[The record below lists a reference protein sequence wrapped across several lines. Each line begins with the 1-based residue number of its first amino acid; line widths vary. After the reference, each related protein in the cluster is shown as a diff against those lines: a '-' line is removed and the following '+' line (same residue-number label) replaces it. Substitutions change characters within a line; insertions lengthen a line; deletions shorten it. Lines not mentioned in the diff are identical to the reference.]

1 MILYLAVLQLLVGV
15 RLALAKPPN
24 IVVSVLLFLILWWFS
39 IQGIDLL
46 LLQDNTQL
54 AYPYSITSKFK
65 GSLHYMKASLK
76 ARHPTESCPK
86 SQ

>member
-46 LLQDNTQL
+46 LLQDDTQL
-54 AYPYSITSKFK
+54 AYP
-65 GSLHYMKASLK
+65 
-76 ARHPTESCPK
+76 
-86 SQ
+86 